1 MVKIKIKTR
10 MWLLLFSMIFLWG
23 CPNQKHQDSTE
34 LICTKAIYQPFST
47 GIESS
52 RGRVFTINLKSNFA
66 DTVKIEKIFLG
77 ESIYQFENGRF
88 KSESLVIYPNDSG
101 VFVANVMKLKDEI
114 KIASTTNEEK
124 ETPPFEYEGACLII
138 FKVGKSKKFI
148 SIPEFK
154 EGSRLM
160 NP

>member
-1 MVKIKIKTR
+1 MFKIKIKSR

-23 CPNQKHQDSTE
+23 CPNQKHQESTE
-34 LICTKAIYQPFST
+34 LISTKAIYQPFST
-47 GIESS
+47 GVESA
-52 RGRVFTINLKSNFA
+52 RGRLFTINLQSSFA

>member
-1 MVKIKIKTR
+1 MFKIKIKSR

-23 CPNQKHQDSTE
+23 CPNQKHQESTE

-47 GIESS
+47 GVESA
-52 RGRVFTINLKSNFA
+52 RGRLFTINLQSSFA
-66 DTVKIEKIFLG
+66 DTVNIEKIFLG
-77 ESIYQFENGRF
+77 ENIYQFENGRF
-88 KSESLVIYPNDSG
+88 KNESLVIYPNDSG
-101 VFVANVMKLKDEI
+101 VFVTNVMKFKDED
-114 KIASTTNEEK
+114 KTPSTTKEKK

-148 SIPEFK
+148 SIPEFQ
-154 EGSRLM
+154 EGPRLM